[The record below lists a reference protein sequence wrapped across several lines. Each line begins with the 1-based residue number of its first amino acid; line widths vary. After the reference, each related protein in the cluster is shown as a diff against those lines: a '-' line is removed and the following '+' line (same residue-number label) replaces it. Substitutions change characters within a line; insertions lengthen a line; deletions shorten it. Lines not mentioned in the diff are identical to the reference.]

1 MQAPAL
7 SADGPGP
14 AGRLLVMW
22 AAHQIAG
29 EQPSYMAASSAWLRY
44 CKSMHTVVCACRALS
59 QTVLEALYQQTKAI
73 AQGLEE
79 EGLFPGIDDV
89 EEHTLQPAS

>member
-7 SADGPGP
+7 AADGPDP
-14 AGRLLVMW
+14 AGELLVTW

-29 EQPSYMAASSAWLRY
+29 KQTSCVAAWSAWLRC
-44 CKSMHTVVCACRALS
+44 CKRMGAHCCRALS
-59 QTVLEALYQQTKAI
+59 QTVLEALYQQTKEI

-79 EGLFPGIDDV
+79 EDHFPGIDDM
-89 EEHTLQPAS
+89 EGHILQTAS